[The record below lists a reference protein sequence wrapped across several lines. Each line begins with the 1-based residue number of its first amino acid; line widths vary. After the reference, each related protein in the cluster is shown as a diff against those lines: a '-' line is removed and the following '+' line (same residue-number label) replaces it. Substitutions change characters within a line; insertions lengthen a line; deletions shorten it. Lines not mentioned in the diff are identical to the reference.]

1 MVKVLAINSKKEI
14 NFFRR
19 LTPSQILV
27 LGFAGV
33 ILLGTVLLM
42 LPISTKD
49 GTVTPFLDALFT
61 ATSAVCVTGL
71 VVVDTGT
78 YWSLFGQIVI
88 LLLIQVG
95 GLGFMTVATLFAIL
109 LGRRINLRER
119 IVIQE
124 ALNQASLEGIIKLT
138 KQVILFTFS
147 IEGVFAVILGLRFSL
162 DYGFIKG
169 MWFGIF
175 HAVSAF
181 NNAGFDLMGNFKSL
195 TPYVGDVI
203 VNLSIAILIIT
214 GGIGF
219 YVISELFNLR
229 KKGRLSLHSKI
240 TLMTTG
246 LLLLLG
252 TVVIFVMEYNND
264 KTLGAL
270 PFGQKILA
278 AFFQAVTPRTAGFNT
293 VDIAALHPATQYFI
307 IILMFIGASP
317 GSTGGGVKTT
327 TFAVLTL
334 AVINI
339 ILGRDEILV
348 YNRRLPREQIF
359 KAIAIVMI
367 SLSLINI
374 VTFILTFTEG
384 HNILMNMFETV
395 SAFGTVGL
403 SMGLTPELSELGR
416 ILIILMMFFGRVGPL
431 TITYALAQR
440 RKKALFTLPEE
451 KVMVG

>member
-1 MVKVLAINSKKEI
+1 MKVLAINTKKEI

-95 GLGFMTVATLFAIL
+95 GLGFMTIATLFAIL

-147 IEGVFAVILGLRFSL
+147 FEGVFAVILGLRFSL

-169 MWFGIF
+169 MWFGVF

-181 NNAGFDLMGNFKSL
+181 NNAGFDLIGNFKSL

-203 VNLSIAILIIT
+203 VNLSIAILIIA

-246 LLLLLG
+246 LLLLVG
-252 TVVIFVMEYNND
+252 TLVIFVMEYNND

-270 PFGQKILA
+270 PFGEKILA

-403 SMGLTPELSELGR
+403 SMGLTPKLSELGR

>member
-1 MVKVLAINSKKEI
+1 MKVLAINSKKEI

-95 GLGFMTVATLFAIL
+95 GLGFMTIATLFAIL

-124 ALNQASLEGIIKLT
+124 TLNQVSLEGIIKLT

-169 MWFGIF
+169 MWFGVF

-181 NNAGFDLMGNFKSL
+181 NNAGFDLIGNFKSL

-246 LLLLLG
+246 LLLLVG
-252 TVVIFVMEYNND
+252 TLVIFVMEYNND

-270 PFGQKILA
+270 PFGEKILA

-403 SMGLTPELSELGR
+403 SMGLTPKLSELGR

>member
-1 MVKVLAINSKKEI
+1 MAINSKKEI

>member
-1 MVKVLAINSKKEI
+1 VTVFIAKTKKSKSI
-14 NFFRR
+14 LQR
-19 LTPSQILV
+19 LTPAQILV

-33 ILLGTVLLM
+33 ILLGAVLLM
-42 LPISTKD
+42 LPISSRA
-49 GTVTPFLDALFT
+49 GTATPFLDALFT
-61 ATSAVCVTGL
+61 STSAVCVTGL

-88 LLLIQVG
+88 MLLIQVG
-95 GLGFMTVATLFAIL
+95 GLGFMTIATLFAII

-124 ALNQASLEGIIKLT
+124 ALNQTSLEGIIKLT
-138 KQVILFTFS
+138 KQVIFFTFG
-147 IEGVFAVILGLRFSL
+147 IEGFFAVILGLRFSM
-162 DYGFIKG
+162 DYGILKG

-175 HAVSAF
+175 HAISAF
-181 NNAGFDLMGNFKSL
+181 NNAGFDLIGDFKSL
-195 TPYVGDVI
+195 TPYVGDVVI
-203 VNLSIAILIIT
+203 NLSIAFLIIA

-219 YVISELFNLR
+219 YVVSEIFSYRTKR
-229 KKGRLSLHSKI
+229 KLSIHTKI
-240 TLMTTG
+240 TLATTG
-246 LLLLLG
+246 MLLLVG
-252 TVVIFVMEYNND
+252 TIVIFIMEYGNA

-270 PFGQKILA
+270 PLGQKILA
-278 AFFQAVTPRTAGFNT
+278 SFFQAVTPRTAGFNT
-293 VDIAALHPATQYFI
+293 LDIAALSPATQFFI

-334 AVINI
+334 AVVNI

-367 SLSLINI
+367 SLALINM
-374 VTFILTFTEG
+374 VTFILTFSES
-384 HNILMNMFETV
+384 HNLLMNMFETV

-403 SMGLTPELSELGR
+403 TMGLTPKLSEFGR
-416 ILIILMMFFGRVGPL
+416 VLIIFMMFFGRLGPL

>member
-1 MVKVLAINSKKEI
+1 MKVLAINTKKEI

-95 GLGFMTVATLFAIL
+95 GLGFMTIATLFAIL

-147 IEGVFAVILGLRFSL
+147 FEGVFAVILGLRFSL

-169 MWFGIF
+169 MWFGVF

-181 NNAGFDLMGNFKSL
+181 NNAGFDLIGNFKSL

-203 VNLSIAILIIT
+203 VNLSIAILIIA

-246 LLLLLG
+246 LLLLVG
-252 TVVIFVMEYNND
+252 TLVIFVMEYNND

-270 PFGQKILA
+270 PFGEKILA

-293 VDIAALHPATQYFI
+293 VDIAALHPATS
-307 IILMFIGASP
+307 IL
-317 GSTGGGVKTT
+317 
-327 TFAVLTL
+327 L
-334 AVINI
+334 
-339 ILGRDEILV
+339 
-348 YNRRLPREQIF
+348 
-359 KAIAIVMI
+359 
-367 SLSLINI
+367 LS
-374 VTFILTFTEG
+374 
-384 HNILMNMFETV
+384 
-395 SAFGTVGL
+395 
-403 SMGLTPELSELGR
+403 
-416 ILIILMMFFGRVGPL
+416 
-431 TITYALAQR
+431 
-440 RKKALFTLPEE
+440 
-451 KVMVG
+451 

>member
-1 MVKVLAINSKKEI
+1 MAINTKKEI

-95 GLGFMTVATLFAIL
+95 GLGFMTIATLFAIL

-147 IEGVFAVILGLRFSL
+147 FEGVFAVILGLRFSL

-169 MWFGIF
+169 MWFGVF

-181 NNAGFDLMGNFKSL
+181 NNAGFDLIGNFKSL

-203 VNLSIAILIIT
+203 VNLSIAILIIA

-246 LLLLLG
+246 LLLLVG
-252 TVVIFVMEYNND
+252 TLVIFVMEYNND

-270 PFGQKILA
+270 PFGEKILA

-403 SMGLTPELSELGR
+403 SMGLTPKLSELGR

>member
-1 MVKVLAINSKKEI
+1 MTVFVLKSKKEKNI
-14 NFFRR
+14 LRR
-19 LTPSQILV
+19 LTPAQILV

-42 LPISTKD
+42 LPISSKD
-49 GTVTPFLDALFT
+49 GTVTSFLDALFT

-71 VVVDTGT
+71 VVLDTGT
-78 YWSLFGQIVI
+78 YWSLFGQVVI
-88 LLLIQVG
+88 MLLIQVG
-95 GLGFMTVATLFAIL
+95 GLGFMTIATLFAII

-138 KQVILFTFS
+138 KQVIVFTFG
-147 IEGVFAVILGLRFSL
+147 IEGVFAVILGLRFSQ
-162 DYGFIKG
+162 DYGFLTG
-169 MWFGIF
+169 MWFGVF
-175 HAVSAF
+175 HAISAF
-181 NNAGFDLMGNFKSL
+181 NNAGFDLIGNFKSL
-195 TPYVGDVI
+195 TPYVGDI
-203 VNLSIAILIIT
+203 LINLSIAFLIIA

-219 YVISELFNLR
+219 YVISELSNYR
-229 KKGRLSLHSKI
+229 KKGRLSIHTKI
-240 TLMTTG
+240 TLTTTG
-246 LLLLLG
+246 ILLLVG
-252 TVVIFVMEYNND
+252 TVVIFIMEYGNG

-270 PFGQKILA
+270 PLGHKLLA
-278 AFFQAVTPRTAGFNT
+278 SFFQAVTPRTAGFNT
-293 VDIAALHPATQYFI
+293 LDIASLHPATQFFI

-334 AVINI
+334 AVVNI

-367 SLSLINI
+367 SLALINI

-403 SMGLTPELSELGR
+403 SMGLTPELSKFGR
-416 ILIILMMFFGRVGPL
+416 VLIILMMFFGRLGPL
-431 TITYALAQR
+431 TITFALAQR